1 MSLDLH
7 IFCKSTYGEEYS
19 PRCFG
24 ELFTFG
30 SPPSDPTYLD
40 WLLTAWGW
48 TALVAALALFIAIL
62 LGIVMGTLRT
72 LPKDSLLDRCIIFL
86 ANSWVE
92 LFRNIPVLVQ
102 VFLWYHVIPIFIPA
116 LKSFPSYILVSIALG
131 FFTSARIADQV
142 KSGIFSLPKG
152 QSYAALSLGMT
163 RLQTYRFVILPMA
176 LRIVV
181 PPLTSEFMNI
191 VKNSSVAFAVSVSE
205 LTLFAMQTQEETSR
219 GIEMY
224 LAVTLLY
231 AISAFTVNRVMAYI
245 EAKTKI
251 PGFISSANSS
261 GAH

>member
-24 ELFTFG
+24 EFFNFG
-30 SPPSDPTYLD
+30 SQPTDPTYLD

-48 TALVAALALFIAIL
+48 TALVAAFALFIAII

-72 LPKDSLLDRCIIFL
+72 LPKDSLLDRGIIFL

-116 LKSFPSYILVSIALG
+116 LKIFPSYILVSIALG
-131 FFTSARIADQV
+131 FFTSARIAEQV

-245 EAKTKI
+245 EVKTRI
-251 PGFISSANSS
+251 PGFISSVNST